1 MYTKEEK
8 AIKLVVK
15 AFENQKRIKEDIN
28 LSVHSITV
36 GYMLKDI
43 GCKEDTII
51 TGFLH
56 DIIEDTEY
64 DYEYIK
70 NEFGETIA
78 NDVLIVSENMDIADW
93 VERKKEF
100 LQRFENCSINVL
112 LVELADKLHNLV
124 FDYNV
129 FLKHGKEALATLNI
143 TYEMNKWYYQEMGK
157 IFNGRLNSDNELLI
171 RYNNICKIY
180 FDN

>member
-43 GCKEDTII
+43 GCDENTVI

-56 DIIEDTEY
+56 DIIEDTDYNY
-64 DYEYIK
+64 DYIK
-70 NEFGETIA
+70 KEFGEEIA
-78 NDVLIVSENMDIADW
+78 NDVLIVSENVKITDW

-100 LQRFENCSINVL
+100 LQRFEDCSINVL
-112 LVELADKLHNLV
+112 LVELADKLHNLL
-124 FDYNV
+124 FDYNL
-129 FLKHGKEALATLNI
+129 FLKNGKEALATLNI
-143 TYEMNKWYYQEMGK
+143 TYEMNKWYYNEMGK
-157 IFNGRLNSDNELLI
+157 IFNRRIELNNKLLT
-171 RYNNICKIY
+171 RYNSICKIY
-180 FDN
+180 FE